1 MRTHNDTMKS
11 LPLERRRKIE
21 TRATELETTLRLGEI
36 PDEKNIVFSP
46 AGENWASFKERL
58 FTTEERRELDLR
70 VEIISEMIRAREDRG
85 MSRRELEI
93 VSGVAQPVISR
104 VERRTTE
111 QNDNF
116 ADIRKVARS
125 IVRDQN
131 LVRHRHS
138 SRPFL
143 RDEKTSSAGRTF
155 PSSI

>member
-1 MRTHNDTMKS
+1 MRTRNDTMKS

-93 VSGVAQPVISR
+93 VSGSR
-104 VERRTTE
+104 S
-111 QNDNF
+111 Q
-116 ADIRKVARS
+116 
-125 IVRDQN
+125 
-131 LVRHRHS
+131 
-138 SRPFL
+138 
-143 RDEKTSSAGRTF
+143 
-155 PSSI
+155 

>member
-1 MRTHNDTMKS
+1 MKS

-138 SRPFL
+138 
-143 RDEKTSSAGRTF
+143 
-155 PSSI
+155 